1 MFNRLDDYS
10 NVEFDWKIDPASYLT
25 MDADVFGNY
34 NILLNGHAHTTY
46 SDAYGFNAVIVSDHN
61 TLEGGLEAQRIAREK
76 YNDSIIVMSDTHAIH
91 WSYELKEMIDKVH
104 ELGGLVTVNHIP
116 WSNSTEWKNHVG
128 TLPNH
133 PTREE
138 LHEMGVDGFEIINGN
153 IFDYETYKYARDK
166 VLLMI
171 TGTDVH
177 HPSSV
182 AHSWTVLNSQ
192 NMTVQGIMKELREKR
207 TTFFFD
213 ATGPRQVY
221 YPNENPTYYKLL
233 PLFAITDIWN
243 SFYDD
248 YRGMYSFQGTFCH
261 QRKVVIHWR
270 SYWWFVLWCL
280 IFFGFYELGRWG
292 INKLWRYGIIKFN
305 ELKNRKRG
313 NRRRRNNSVSSEEEI
328 NRQNDLID
336 LEI

>member
-1 MFNRLDDYS
+1 
-10 NVEFDWKIDPASYLT
+10 
-25 MDADVFGNY
+25 
-34 NILLNGHAHTTY
+34 
-46 SDAYGFNAVIVSDHN
+46 
-61 TLEGGLEAQRIAREK
+61 
-76 YNDSIIVMSDTHAIH
+76 
-91 WSYELKEMIDKVH
+91 
-104 ELGGLVTVNHIP
+104 
-116 WSNSTEWKNHVG
+116 
-128 TLPNH
+128 
-133 PTREE
+133 
-138 LHEMGVDGFEIINGN
+138 MGVDGFEIINGN

-166 VLLMI
+166 VLLML

-182 AHSWTVLNSQ
+182 AHSWTVLNSP
-192 NMTVQGIMKELREKR
+192 NMTVQGIMTELREKR

-233 PLFAITDIWN
+233 PLFAITNIWN

-261 QRKVVIHWR
+261 QRKIVIHWR

-292 INKLWRYGIIKFN
+292 MNKLWRYGMIKFN
-305 ELKNRKRG
+305 ELKNRKGR
-313 NRRRRNNSVSSEEEI
+313 NRRRRNNSVSSEEET
-328 NRQNDLID
+328 NRENDLID